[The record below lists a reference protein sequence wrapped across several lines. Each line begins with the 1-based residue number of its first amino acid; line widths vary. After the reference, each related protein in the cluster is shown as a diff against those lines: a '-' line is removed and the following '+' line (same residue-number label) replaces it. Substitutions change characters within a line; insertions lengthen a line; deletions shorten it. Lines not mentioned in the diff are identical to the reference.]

1 MFKRPFIL
9 WYKRVYISYHC
20 ENCMRLLPK
29 AIFLLLSGLILF
41 FSSEL
46 SQAVEVVRIDQTK
59 VRLSI
64 LPGQTKA
71 GIINVENPSDEPK
84 TVRAYI
90 EDWYYL
96 YPYDGSKEFKPLST
110 TKLSCGEWIS
120 FSPNEF
126 FLPPYAKGKL
136 NYTVK
141 VPQGIEGGHYAVL
154 FFESILG
161 QPSAEGVGVSVAV
174 RVASLF
180 YIEAEG
186 TLKKDVALEKFSVER
201 ISKGAPLE
209 ILFDLRNNGN
219 VDITASGNYNI
230 MDKRG
235 MVYARGDFNTVYTF
249 PGDSARLSGTWS
261 LPISRGIYDLILTL
275 NLGKAQEEAGLGR
288 GPILVKETS
297 IEVGENGEVLNVGE
311 LK

>member
-9 WYKRVYISYHC
+9 
-20 ENCMRLLPK
+20 LL
-29 AIFLLLSGLILF
+29 ASLMLF
-41 FSSEL
+41 FFSEL
-46 SQAVEVVRIDQTK
+46 GLAVEVVRIDQTK

-71 GIINVENPSDEPK
+71 GIINVENSSAEPK
-84 TVRAYI
+84 TVRIYL
-90 EDWYYL
+90 EDWYYSF
-96 YPYDGSKEFKPLST
+96 PYDGSKEFKPFNT

-120 FSPNEF
+120 FSPAEL
-126 FLPPYAKGKL
+126 FLPPYAKQKI

-141 VPQGIEGGHYAVL
+141 VPQGVEGGHYAVL

-201 ISKGAPLE
+201 KSKVTPLKIDFE
-209 ILFDLRNNGN
+209 LRNNGN
-219 VDITASGNYNI
+219 VDITAGGNYNI
-230 MDKRG
+230 MDKNG

-249 PGDSARLSGTWS
+249 PGDSARLSATWS